1 MLLRRAKGERGAYP
15 SVEEADAYD
24 YTEQDMLVIEHN
36 RSQSIYG
43 NPQQCKKIL
52 TKMAQ
57 SFGVEELVI
66 LTICHD
72 PLARVRSYELLAEAF
87 NLA

>member
-1 MLLRRAKGERGAYP
+1 AKGERGTYP

-24 YTEQDMLVIEHN
+24 YTEQDMQVIEHN

-52 TKMAQ
+52 TNMAQ